1 MTEFV
6 SWEDYLKF
14 AQAVRYAQRYIR
26 TPQTEAFLE
35 AVRCSAKKRLL
46 IMNVGWNHIW
56 RAQLGSGTR
65 EIEQDGRTF
74 HEPSAYGQMRM
85 KPRKA
90 VGHEGR
96 VNPKG
101 ISCFYGAT
109 TRETAMAEVRPW
121 MGSLI
126 SVGRFKVLRDARM
139 VDCSKYHSESPWS
152 LLFDVPLGKTPSAE
166 DIEKAVWTH
175 IDKAFSQPVTENDD
189 APAYVPTQI
198 LAEVFKAEGYDGIA
212 YKSTLTDDGYNLA
225 FFDPVIVSQLH
236 GELYET
242 KRVRFT
248 FSENALDQYF
258 INDQGDAVRNVIV
271 SVRPIPKGEGKGKG
285 ERKKK

>member
-90 VGHEGR
+90 VGREGR

-139 VDCSKYHSESPWS
+139 VDCSKYHPRALGACFLTCRWARPPQLRISRKRCGHISIRRS
-152 LLFDVPLGKTPSAE
+152 LNP
-166 DIEKAVWTH
+166 
-175 IDKAFSQPVTENDD
+175 
-189 APAYVPTQI
+189 
-198 LAEVFKAEGYDGIA
+198 
-212 YKSTLTDDGYNLA
+212 
-225 FFDPVIVSQLH
+225 
-236 GELYET
+236 
-242 KRVRFT
+242 
-248 FSENALDQYF
+248 
-258 INDQGDAVRNVIV
+258 
-271 SVRPIPKGEGKGKG
+271 
-285 ERKKK
+285 